1 MSFATATI
9 QGFVTWKSSLQQTPS
24 GRNVVNMIV
33 SVPDKKKETSTSYK
47 ISIWDKQAG
56 YALEYISVKQ
66 LITAQGQL
74 SLEHYPSKDTIL
86 RLDFASILDY
96 GRLPN
101 TENKSS
107 FGVKIDKENVKKV
120 TEKMKKVGV

>member
-1 MSFATATI
+1 
-9 QGFVTWKSSLQQTPS
+9 
-24 GRNVVNMIV
+24 MIV

-96 GRLPN
+96 GKSPN

-107 FGVKIDKENVKKV
+107 FGIKVDKENIKEV
-120 TEKMKKVGV
+120 TDKMKKVGI

>member
-9 QGFVTWKSSLQQTPS
+9 QGFVTWKSPLQQTPS

-47 ISIWDKQAG
+47 LSVWDQQAG

-96 GRLPN
+96 GRMPN
-101 TENKSS
+101 MEAKAS
-107 FGVKIDKENVKKV
+107 FGVKVDKENVKKV
-120 TEKMKKVGV
+120 TDKMKKVGI